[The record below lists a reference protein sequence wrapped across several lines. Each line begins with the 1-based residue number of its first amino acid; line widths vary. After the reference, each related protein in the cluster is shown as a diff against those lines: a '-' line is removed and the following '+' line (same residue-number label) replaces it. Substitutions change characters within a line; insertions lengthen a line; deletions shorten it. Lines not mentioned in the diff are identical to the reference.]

1 VWRGRTAA
9 RPRGHDVSPA
19 ANRKEPLHMRT
30 PTARKSSLTRRGG
43 FVVAAFAAVSMMGG
57 NAFTAGN
64 TMTAA
69 DTVVGY
75 GETVIT
81 GATVTSLS
89 YTLSGDGSDID
100 SATLVLSGDTTGSSV
115 EIGFNDGTT
124 SSCGAGSF
132 STDTTYTCNDGAN
145 FGVNNTTSDLVKT
158 SVAVS

>member
-1 VWRGRTAA
+1 
-9 RPRGHDVSPA
+9 
-19 ANRKEPLHMRT
+19 MRT

-43 FVVAAFAAVSMMGG
+43 FVLAAFAAVSMMGG

-81 GATVTSLS
+81 GATVDSLS
-89 YTLSGDGSDID
+89 YTLSGDGTNID
-100 SATLVLSGDTTGSSV
+100 SVTLVLDGDTTGSSV
-115 EIGFNDGTT
+115 EIGFNDGAT

-132 STDTTYTCNDGAN
+132 STDTTYTCNDAAN
-145 FGVNNTTSDLVKT
+145 FSSNPSSSLVKT
-158 SVAVS
+158 AVAVS